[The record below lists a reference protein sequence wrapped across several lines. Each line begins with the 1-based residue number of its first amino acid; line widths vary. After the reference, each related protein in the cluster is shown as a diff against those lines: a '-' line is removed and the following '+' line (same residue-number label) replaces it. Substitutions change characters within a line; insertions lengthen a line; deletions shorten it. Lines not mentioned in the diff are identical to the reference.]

1 MAFCREIDPVLPEDR
16 DHELEDQA
24 FELVS
29 SASSLAGQLHPLV
42 QAGVGDLVLPALDQS
57 LSGAWRTIRPYLAAV
72 QAMGK
77 LKQS

>member
-29 SASSLAGQLHPLV
+29 SASSLGGQLHPLV
-42 QAGVGDLVLPALDQS
+42 QAEVGDLVRS
-57 LSGAWRTIRPYLAAV
+57 
-72 QAMGK
+72 MNC
-77 LKQS
+77 